1 MSLLAGTAV
10 ASLQKPGTSAERA
23 REEPATWLYQDYVA
37 APSQVAARPL
47 MRSADRV
54 AHAALKAAG
63 LVGGELVQQDDAAT
77 RSIGRQ
83 GAVPG
88 DSPTT

>member
-1 MSLLAGTAV
+1 MAIPRLPRGALAGCC
-10 ASLQKPGTSAERA
+10 E
-23 REEPATWLYQDYVA
+23 
-37 APSQVAARPL
+37 APDALGQ
-47 MRSADRV
+47 DRV
-54 AHAALKAAG
+54 GHAALKAAG

-88 DSPTT
+88 DLPTT